1 MSLLYGELVGMAFL
15 WLSEY
20 IIRPMLLPTN
30 IESGALLCKTVDEMI
45 EHLRKQRFQMNHEN
59 TADGQGNSG
68 ALSAQRRDKSI
79 TTAGDVLGE
88 RKAKTGWFMICDFN
102 SSKAGSS
109 SLGASN
115 GNNKE
120 QCMDFISK

>member
-1 MSLLYGELVGMAFL
+1 MLGKSEIKVNGSRGMLQIKQSLIDNFL
-15 WLSEY
+15 KKHL
-20 IIRPMLLPTN
+20 
-30 IESGALLCKTVDEMI
+30 ESMDIMPWIKRLGLK
-45 EHLRKQRFQMNHEN
+45 
-59 TADGQGNSG
+59 GNSG